1 MGYMY
6 ILRCSN
12 GSYYTGSTVNL
23 EIRILQHNHGEGSN
37 YTKKHLPVELVYF
50 ELFQR
55 IEDAFHREKQVQ
67 GWSRKKKELLISGF
81 YDDLIKVSECKNH
94 SHFKNYLPKEV

>member
-1 MGYMY
+1 MY

-55 IEDAFHREKQVQ
+55 IEDAFHREKQYRDGVEK
-67 GWSRKKKELLISGF
+67 RKNCLLVDFTMI
-81 YDDLIKVSECKNH
+81 
-94 SHFKNYLPKEV
+94 